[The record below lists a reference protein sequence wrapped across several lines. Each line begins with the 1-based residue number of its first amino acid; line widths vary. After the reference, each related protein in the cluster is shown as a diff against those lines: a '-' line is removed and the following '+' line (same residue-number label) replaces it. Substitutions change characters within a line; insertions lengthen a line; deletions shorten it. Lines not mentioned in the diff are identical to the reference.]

1 MALASLSAR
10 AQGAGYWHTSGSKI
24 VDANGVTV
32 RLAGINWYGAETPDY
47 LVHGLWAQDY
57 KTVLNTIKSLGYNVI
72 RIPFSN
78 QLVESNPV
86 PTNYTS
92 YANGGVVNSQLVGQ
106 TALQDLDT
114 IIAYAGS
121 IGLRVILDNHRSEA
135 GETNEASGLWYTSAY
150 PQANWIADWK
160 TMATRYSAS
169 TFTFNGNPTVIG
181 MDLRNEPHLSGSG
194 ATTGSCWT
202 GDTATNG
209 CPVSL
214 TAQNWPVAAEAAG
227 NAILAIN
234 PKLLIF
240 VEGNDCYSGVC
251 GWQGGNLIGV
261 ANYPVTLS
269 VANQLVYSAHD
280 YGPNLYQQSWFNG
293 STTPTSLDAT
303 WNKYWGYISGAGIAP
318 VWLGEFGTDNTNTD
332 IESTAAGSQGQWFE
346 SLVSYLQSNPS
357 VNWTYWALNGEDTYD
372 LLNGNYDATPV
383 SSLKQ
388 SLLTSIQFP
397 LSGGSTTPG
406 FTLAP
411 SASALAITQGK
422 TATDTITVTD
432 VGGFTGSVT
441 LAATGLPTGVTVA
454 YGTNPTTSTSV
465 LTFTASATATTG
477 TATVTI
483 TGTSGST
490 TATTSFTLTVSSA
503 SGFPLAASPTA
514 LSVTQG
520 STATD
525 TITVTDVGGFTGSV
539 TLAASGLP
547 SGVTAAFGTNPAT
560 STSVLTLTASST
572 ATTGTSTVTITGTSG
587 STTATTTISL
597 TVTSSACTPTTIVP
611 YISVNGGS
619 TWTEE
624 SAATVSS
631 TTTAVDLGPQP
642 TTGTW
647 SWTGPNGFTSTA
659 RQINSI
665 ALSTGANVYVAT
677 YTNSNS
683 CKSTEPF
690 TITVTGTTPS
700 FTLAPSAST
709 LAITQGKTATDTVTV
724 TDVGGFTG
732 SVTLAATGL
741 PSGVT
746 VAYGTNP
753 TTGSSVLT
761 FTASSTAPVGTS
773 TVTITGTS
781 GSTTATTTINLTVSA
796 SGFTLAPSASAL
808 AITQGKTATDTI
820 TVTDVGGFTGSV
832 TLAASGLP
840 SGVTV
845 AYGTNPTTS
854 TSVLTFT
861 ATSTAT
867 TGTATVTITGTS
879 GSTTATTTIALTVGS
894 GGGGACTVD
903 YVISPQNSSAFGAA
917 ITIVNGPTAIT
928 SWTLA
933 WSFANG
939 QTVASL
945 WNGIETQSGA
955 NVTVKNESYN
965 GSIAA
970 GGTLTGI
977 GFNGTWNGT
986 TNAIPTAFS
995 LNGTAC
1001 TVN

>member
-372 LLNGNYDATPV
+372 LLDGNYDATPV

-808 AITQGKTATDTI
+808 AITQGKTATDTV
-820 TVTDVGGFTGSV
+820 TVTDVNGFTGSV

>member
-1 MALASLSAR
+1 MHYAFGKSHQQALILQRIVHGVMAITALAMALASPSAT

-57 KTVLNTIKSLGYNVI
+57 KTVLNTIKSEGYNVI

-92 YANGGVVNSQLVGQ
+92 YANGGTVNSQLVGQ
-106 TALQDLDT
+106 TALQNIDT
-114 IIAYAGS
+114 IVAYAGS

-209 CPVSL
+209 CPTSL
-214 TAQNWPVAAEAAG
+214 TAQNWPVAATAAG
-227 NAILAIN
+227 NAILAVN

-261 ANYPVTLS
+261 ATNPITLS

-280 YGPNLYQQSWFNG
+280 YGPNLYQQAWFNS
-293 STTPTSLDAT
+293 STTPASLDTT
-303 WNKYWGYISGAGIAP
+303 WNKYWGYISVAGTAP
-318 VWLGEFGTDNTNTD
+318 VWVGEFGTDNTNAD
-332 IESTAAGSQGQWFE
+332 IESTVAGSQGQWFE
-346 SLVSYLQSNPS
+346 SLVSYLQSNPAI
-357 VNWTYWALNGEDTYD
+357 NWTYWALNGEDTYA
-372 LLNGNYDATPV
+372 LLDNNYDATPV

-388 SLLTSIQFP
+388 SLLASIQFP

-411 SASALAITQGK
+411 SASTLSITQGK
-422 TATDTITVTD
+422 TATDTI
-432 VGGFTGSVT
+432 
-441 LAATGLPTGVTVA
+441 
-454 YGTNPTTSTSV
+454 
-465 LTFTASATATTG
+465 
-477 TATVTI
+477 
-483 TGTSGST
+483 
-490 TATTSFTLTVSSA
+490 
-503 SGFPLAASPTA
+503 
-514 LSVTQG
+514 
-520 STATD
+520 
-525 TITVTDVGGFTGSV
+525 
-539 TLAASGLP
+539 
-547 SGVTAAFGTNPAT
+547 
-560 STSVLTLTASST
+560 
-572 ATTGTSTVTITGTSG
+572 
-587 STTATTTISL
+587 
-597 TVTSSACTPTTIVP
+597 
-611 YISVNGGS
+611 
-619 TWTEE
+619 
-624 SAATVSS
+624 
-631 TTTAVDLGPQP
+631 
-642 TTGTW
+642 
-647 SWTGPNGFTSTA
+647 
-659 RQINSI
+659 
-665 ALSTGANVYVAT
+665 
-677 YTNSNS
+677 
-683 CKSTEPF
+683 
-690 TITVTGTTPS
+690 
-700 FTLAPSAST
+700 
-709 LAITQGKTATDTVTV
+709 TV

-753 TTGSSVLT
+753 TTATSVLT
-761 FTASSTAPVGTS
+761 FTATSTATAGLA

-781 GSTTATTTINLTVSA
+781 GSTTAKTTITLTVVSLTP
-796 SGFTLAPSASAL
+796 SFTLAPSAPTLS
-808 AITQGKTATDTI
+808 ITQGKTATDTI

-832 TLAASGLP
+832 TLAATGLP

-845 AYGTNPTTS
+845 AYGTNPTS
-854 TSVLTFT
+854 ATSVLTFT
-861 ATSTAT
+861 ATSAAT
-867 TGTATVTITGTS
+867 VGAATVTITGTS
-879 GSTTATTTIALTVGS
+879 GSITAKTTITLTVVPS
-894 GGGGACTVD
+894 NPSTCTID

-917 ITIVNGPTAIT
+917 ITIVNGSTAIT
-928 SWTLA
+928 SWTLT

-939 QTVASL
+939 QTVSSL

-955 NVTVKNESYN
+955 RVTVKNEPYN

-986 TNAIPTAFS
+986 TNAIPAAFS